1 MARAIVKAKGYRKQ
15 NAELTYRAN
24 QNLERHGWL
33 RLTPAYSRR
42 LVDAIV
48 SELPDDARVLDPFSG
63 TATTTLTA
71 AQRGLDALSTDINPF
86 LVWLGNAKLATYTR
100 RQLSSATEKIDA
112 ICEQASDPDAG
123 KIARPPIFNIERWW
137 SVTAID
143 ELCALAFALG
153 TRPNKRLTAHR
164 LLWIAFCRVAIE
176 SSRASFG
183 HQSMSVS
190 KKGASPNET
199 VSPIARFRE
208 RATAVLQSAA
218 SAPSGNGEVRLGDAR
233 TLDAIDP
240 ATDAPF
246 NAVVTS
252 PPYANRMSYIRELR
266 PYMYWT
272 GFLNEAR
279 EAGELDWQ
287 AIGGTWG
294 VATSR
299 LKDWERDGEIA
310 LPRGLVR
317 AANKIGR
324 GDHKN
329 AEIMKRYVARYF
341 EDAARHLHALKPHL
355 APGAELHY
363 IVGNSKFYD
372 VVVSTEKIYAELME
386 QAGFRD
392 VTIRVIRK
400 RNSKKELFEYDVIA
414 RR

>member
-24 QNLERHGWL
+24 RDLERHGWL

-42 LVDAIV
+42 LVGDIV
-48 SELPDDARVLDPFSG
+48 AELPEGSRVLDPFSG

-71 AQRGLDALSTDINPF
+71 AQHGHSALSTDINPF
-86 LVWLGNAKLATYTR
+86 LVWLGNAKLASYSR
-100 RQLSSATEKIDA
+100 RQLTSARKRVSLACEAAKDKDA
-112 ICEQASDPDAG
+112 D
-123 KIARPPIFNIERWW
+123 KIAPPPIFNIERWW
-137 SVTAID
+137 SEDAIE

-153 TRPNKRLTAHR
+153 QRPKKKLTAHR
-164 LLWIAFCRVAIE
+164 LLWIAFCRAAIE

-183 HQSMSVS
+183 HQSMSFS
-190 KKGASPNET
+190 KKSAPEI
-199 VSPIARFRE
+199 SPIARFE
-208 RATAVLQSAA
+208 ELAIAILESAHTT
-218 SAPSGNGEVRLGDAR
+218 PSGTGEVRLCDAR
-233 TLDAIDP
+233 TLDVID
-240 ATDAPF
+240 AKKDAPF
-246 NAVVTS
+246 DAVVTS

-299 LKDWERDGEIA
+299 LKDWERDRDVT
-310 LPRGLVR
+310 LPRSLVI

-329 AEIMKRYVARYF
+329 AEVMKRYVAKYF
-341 EDAARHLHALKPHL
+341 EDAAVHLSALKPHL
-355 APGAELHY
+355 KPGAALHY

-372 VVVSTEKIYAELME
+372 VVVSTEKIYAQLME
-386 QAGFRD
+386 QAGFSD
-392 VTIRVIRK
+392 VAIRVIRK
-400 RNSKKELFEYDVIA
+400 RNSKKELYEYDVTSRYA
-414 RR
+414 G